1 MNITQNKSTILD
13 KFSVKELSPDR
24 CFLCSEIFPSE
35 EMTVEHI
42 FPKWLQEKYN
52 LWNQTLTLLNG
63 SKIQYR
69 YLTVPCCKT
78 CNGKYLSTIENKVKK
93 ALENGFLD
101 FEKLDSKVLYI
112 WLGKIFYAILYK
124 ELFLLKDRKYPDEG
138 SIISKELI
146 SKYKFHL
153 FLLQFVRGEIEF
165 NDFLPASIFIVKT
178 QTPTKIEMQWDFH
191 DSLELLFISM
201 RIGEVGIVANLQ
213 DGGSQSLLRD
223 RLKDFFS
230 LPLHPLQ
237 FKELTAKVA
246 YKSYLFNRNPK
257 FMVMESENQKLVSML
272 PLQGFSDKPIFDEW
286 DQSDYAYFLSYY
298 TKYPLGII
306 NPKGDDKVGTWI
318 RDDDDNLNFIDITLD
333 YE

>member
-1 MNITQNKSTILD
+1 MDTTSNKSNILD
-13 KFSVKELSPDR
+13 DFSVKELSPDR
-24 CFLCSEIFPSE
+24 CFLCSEIFPSK
-35 EMTVEHI
+35 EMTVEHV

-78 CNGKYLSTIENKVKK
+78 CNGKYLSTIENNVKK
-93 ALENGFLD
+93 ALGNGFLD

-112 WLGKIFYAILYK
+112 WLSKIFYAILYK
-124 ELFLLKDRKYPDEG
+124 ELFLLKDRKNPNEG
-138 SIISKELI
+138 SIMSKDLI

-153 FLLQFVRGEIEF
+153 FLLQSVRGKIEF

-191 DSLELLFISM
+191 DSLELLCISM

-213 DGGSQSLLRD
+213 DGGSQYLLRD
-223 RLKDFFS
+223 TLKDFFS
-230 LPLHPLQ
+230 IPLHPLQ
-237 FKELTAKVA
+237 FKELTAKVF

-257 FMVMESENQKLVSML
+257 FMVMESKNKKTVTML

-286 DQSDYAYFLSYY
+286 NQRDYAQILSYY
-298 TKYPLGII
+298 TKYSLDII
-306 NPKGDDKVGTWI
+306 NPKGNDEVGTWI
-318 RDDDDNLNFIDITLD
+318 RDDNEKLNFIDIALD
-333 YE
+333 YK